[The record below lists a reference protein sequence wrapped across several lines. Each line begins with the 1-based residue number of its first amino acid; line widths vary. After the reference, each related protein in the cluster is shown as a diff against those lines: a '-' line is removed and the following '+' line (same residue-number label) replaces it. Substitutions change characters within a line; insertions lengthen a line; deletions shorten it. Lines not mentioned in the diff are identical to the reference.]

1 MNQFQTRGMALLL
14 VLWVLSLLSLMAA
27 SFATTVRR
35 DSAVTLVLKNRAQL
49 MADAEAG
56 FAVARYHMLQ
66 ATLQQRQQW
75 QRAIYRLQGQAGE
88 IRIKLAAEAGKVDIN
103 AADPALIA
111 AVIKAAVADDAG
123 FQALV
128 DALID
133 WRDADSQPLPQ
144 GAEAPQYLA
153 LGAAVQP
160 SNQPFTQLDDLL
172 QVRGFDATMLARLK
186 PWITVYS
193 GRPQPELA
201 DAPLELL
208 QLMAADFKRRRIS
221 DSAVQQQL
229 AARQSRFTAT
239 APPLGSEPSAG
250 ENPSYTIMVEVLA
263 ADGMAHASVS
273 AVVTLPSNALTDQ
286 QLPVLDWNTQALSPS
301 LFADNSEPLL
311 TLDDGFTFQH

>member
-1 MNQFQTRGMALLL
+1 
-14 VLWVLSLLSLMAA
+14 
-27 SFATTVRR
+27 
-35 DSAVTLVLKNRAQL
+35 
-49 MADAEAG
+49 
-56 FAVARYHMLQ
+56 
-66 ATLQQRQQW
+66 
-75 QRAIYRLQGQAGE
+75 
-88 IRIKLAAEAGKVDIN
+88 
-103 AADPALIA
+103 
-111 AVIKAAVADDAG
+111 
-123 FQALV
+123 
-128 DALID
+128 
-133 WRDADSQPLPQ
+133 LPQ